1 MNIIDIKMRG
11 TAMKTNVCSDFL
23 CNFHLKHSSK
33 EIRVLIFSTTFIRNI
48 LQNKCV
54 FWFSLQHLSE
64 TFLKRNVCFDFL
76 YNIYLKHSSKQM
88 CVLIFSTTL
97 IWNIPQMKCVFS
109 FSLLPLSETFLKT
122 NVCFDFLYYFY
133 LKHSSNQMCVLI
145 FSTFIWNIPQNK
157 CVFWFSL
164 QLWSETFLKW
174 NVCFHFL
181 YYLYLKHS
189 SKQCV
194 FWFSLLLLSET
205 FLKRNVCF
213 DFLYYFDLKHSSNEM
228 CVFIFSTTFI
238 WNIPQNK
245 CVFWF
250 SLLLLSETFLK
261 TNVCFDFLYNFYL
274 KHSSKKMCVLIVST
288 TFVWNI
294 PQNKCVFW
302 FSLQHLSETFLNMK
316 RNKREII
323 TNLHISVFMRSG
335 RNSCQILMK
344 LEFSRQIF
352 EK

>member
-88 CVLIFSTTL
+88 CVLIFCTTFIWNIPQIKCAFWFSLHLSETSLKTNVCFDFLYNFDLKHSSNEMCVFIFSTTFIWNIPQNNVCFDFLYYFYLKHSSKEMCVLIFSTTL

-133 LKHSSNQMCVLI
+133 LKHSWKQICVL
-145 FSTFIWNIPQNK
+145 
-157 CVFWFSL
+157 
-164 QLWSETFLKW
+164 
-174 NVCFHFL
+174 
-181 YYLYLKHS
+181 
-189 SKQCV
+189 
-194 FWFSLLLLSET
+194 
-205 FLKRNVCF
+205 
-213 DFLYYFDLKHSSNEM
+213 
-228 CVFIFSTTFI
+228 IFSTTFI
-238 WNIPQNK
+238 WNIPQKK
-245 CVFWF
+245 CVFWL
-250 SLLLLSETFLK
+250 SLQHLSETFLK
-261 TNVCFDFLYNFYL
+261 TNVCFDFLYNIYL
-274 KHSSKKMCVLIVST
+274 KHSSIWKEINEK
-288 TFVWNI
+288 
-294 PQNKCVFW
+294 
-302 FSLQHLSETFLNMK
+302 LSQIYTY
-316 RNKREII
+316 
-323 TNLHISVFMRSG
+323 RS
-335 RNSCQILMK
+335 SCEVAAILVR
-344 LEFSRQIF
+344 F
-352 EK
+352 